1 MVILFKQSSESHGFS
16 FVSHIW
22 VAYGAPLG
30 GPSGLRS
37 TATSY
42 DVSQA
47 TTYPTTSKSF
57 LFYLLFF
64 LHLRIKYSVSL
75 ESLNTV
81 ELPVSNHPKRQ
92 ALEVPYERWSSTRA

>member
-22 VAYGAPLG
+22 VAYEAPLG
-30 GPSGLRS
+30 GPSGRRS
-37 TATSY
+37 SATSY

-47 TTYPTTSKSF
+47 TTYSTTSKSF